1 MAERGYSEPIKTWP
15 EDERPRE
22 RLIKHGAGALSDA
35 QLLAIVLRSGDAG
48 SKRSA
53 VDLARTLLGRFG
65 GFRALDRASVS
76 ELCEVKGIGPA
87 KAAEVMAALEIGKR
101 FAREEKGPRTMIRTS
116 SDVAKFYFP
125 TMRDLKKEVFKCVLL
140 DGKNRMMKDV
150 TISEGS
156 LSASVVHPR
165 EVFNP
170 AVRESAAAVLFVHN
184 HPSGD
189 PTPSEEDIAVT
200 KQLVEAGK
208 ILGIRVLDHVIIGDG
223 RSVSFVELGMM

>member
-1 MAERGYSEPIKTWP
+1 MEKKMAERGYSEPIKTWP

-22 RLIKHGAGALSDA
+22 RLIKHGPSALSDA

-48 SKRSA
+48 AKMSA
-53 VDLARTLLGRFG
+53 VDLARTLLGHFG

-87 KAAEVMAALEIGKR
+87 KATEVMAALEIGKR
-101 FAREEKGPRTMIRTS
+101 FAREG
-116 SDVAKFYFP
+116 
-125 TMRDLKKEVFKCVLL
+125 VFKCVLL

-156 LSASVVHPR
+156 LSTSVVHPR

-189 PTPSEEDIAVT
+189 PTPSEEDVEVT

>member
-1 MAERGYSEPIKTWP
+1 MAERGYSESIKTWP

-53 VDLARTLLGRFG
+53 VDLARTLLGHFG
-65 GFRALDRASVS
+65 GFRALDRAPVS

-87 KAAEVMAALEIGKR
+87 KATEVMAALEIGKR
-101 FAREEKGPRTMIRTS
+101 FAREGKGPRTMIRTS
-116 SDVAKFYFP
+116 SDVARFYFP

-156 LSASVVHPR
+156 LSVSVVHPR

-170 AVRESAAAVLFVHN
+170 VVRESAAAVLFVHN

-189 PTPSEEDIAVT
+189 PTPSEEDIEVT